1 MPDSIIYVVS
11 DSVGETA
18 EVFTNAALIQ
28 FHDHKF
34 HLKRRSFIEDLA
46 QIDEI
51 VDEALVDDAI
61 IVYTLIK
68 NEMRAYL
75 ELRAK
80 EKGLYSY
87 DIFGTFIEIVERKYN
102 TSAALELG
110 LTHRLDEQYFQKIEA
125 VEFAV
130 KYDDGRDPSGILKS
144 DIVLLGVSRTSKTP
158 LSQNLAHK
166 GYKVTNIPIVPE
178 VDPPEELFQI
188 DPAKCVGLVTTPE
201 QLMYIR
207 KERLKSLGLNDDAI
221 YADINRIEAEL
232 AYFNQIIQKVGCTVL
247 DVSNKAI
254 EETAYTIDQLLKH
267 THL

>member
-1 MPDSIIYVVS
+1 MHESIIYVVS

-18 EVFTNAALIQ
+18 EMFANAALIQ
-28 FHDHKF
+28 FHDRKF
-34 HLKRRSFIEDLA
+34 DLKRRSFVDDLA

-51 VDEALVDDAI
+51 VDEALADDAI

-80 EKGLYSY
+80 EKGLHSY
-87 DIFGTFIEIVERKYN
+87 DIFGTFIQVVERKYN

-110 LTHRLDEQYFQKIEA
+110 LTHRLDEQYFRKIEA

-166 GYKVTNIPIVPE
+166 GYRVANIPIVPE
-178 VDPPEELFQI
+178 VEPPEELFQI
-188 DPAKCVGLVTTPE
+188 DPKRCIGLVTTPE
-201 QLMYIR
+201 QLTHIR

-232 AYFNQIIQKVGCTVL
+232 AYFNKVIRKVGCTVL

-254 EETAYTIDQLLKH
+254 EETAYTVDQLMKYQH
-267 THL
+267 